1 MSVYS
6 ASITLWPWAPVSRQA
21 EGLPLPPAKGARPNW
36 GTQGSMLETPLRGKS
51 GAATACALSSLKPTS
66 MTSSLGSGP
75 LLPQT
80 TLKAGLQKSII

>member
-1 MSVYS
+1 
-6 ASITLWPWAPVSRQA
+6 
-21 EGLPLPPAKGARPNW
+21 
-36 GTQGSMLETPLRGKS
+36 MLETPLRGKS
-51 GAATACALSSLKPTS
+51 GAATAWALSSLKPTS